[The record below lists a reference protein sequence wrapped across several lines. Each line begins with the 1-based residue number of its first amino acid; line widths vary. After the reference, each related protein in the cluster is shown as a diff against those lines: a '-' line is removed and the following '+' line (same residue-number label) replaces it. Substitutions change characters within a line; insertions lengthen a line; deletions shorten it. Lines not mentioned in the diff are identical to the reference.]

1 MVSSDRNNYIKRL
14 ETKLER
20 IDRESSH
27 WLERARQPFIRGGR
41 EQRLQVT
48 ALRNQIARLRADL
61 RRLSARTCT
70 TWSDEKIRL
79 DRAWNDVKAAYQS
92 TMRNFL

>member
-1 MVSSDRNNYIKRL
+1 MNRVAGWSGPGSL
-14 ETKLER
+14 L
-20 IDRESSH
+20 S
-27 WLERARQPFIRGGR
+27 GGR

-61 RRLSARTCT
+61 RRISVRTCT
-70 TWSDEKIRL
+70 AWNDEKARL